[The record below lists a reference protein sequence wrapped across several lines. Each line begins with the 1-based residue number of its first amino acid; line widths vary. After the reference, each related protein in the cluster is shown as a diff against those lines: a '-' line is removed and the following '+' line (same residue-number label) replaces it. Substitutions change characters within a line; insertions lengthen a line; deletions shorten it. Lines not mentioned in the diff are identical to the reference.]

1 MKLYNLQLE
10 KTYNLQ
16 MKIAMSKYTFTTL
29 SLVALSLVACKGE
42 TEQVQTEKAPYCIS
56 ADLKKGLNFEKI
68 EKKQIEHTLRLNGTI
83 EYNQDKTVPFHSL
96 VEGIVTDT
104 HFSLGDYVKKGQV
117 LAEIKSSELNEFK
130 DDLKENQAELKIAQ
144 RELES
149 VELMFK
155 DGISSQKELIE
166 AQENVAVLNSK
177 VASSK
182 NNLAMFNNGSQS
194 GVFQIVAP
202 QSGYIVTKNITT
214 GMTITDSEDPLFTVA
229 DLSTVWVMANVYAA
243 SMRYVQPNLAVK
255 VSTLSYPDELFEG
268 KITKVSQ
275 VFDAEER
282 VLKARIAMENENM
295 KLRPGM
301 SADVILKTNED
312 LGTALAIPNKAIIFD
327 NNQYY
332 VVVYKDD
339 CNQEVRKIE
348 VVSKNDLYTYVS
360 TGVQEGEVVITTNE
374 LLVYEQL
381 KNKI

>member
-42 TEQVQTEKAPYCIS
+42 TEQVQTEQAPYCIS

-96 VEGIVTDT
+96 VEGIVTGT

-166 AQENVAVLNSK
+166 AQENVAVLKSK

-182 NNLAMFNNGSQS
+182 NNLAMFNNGNQS

-282 VLKARIAMENENM
+282 VLKARIAMDNENM

-301 SADVILKTNED
+301 SADVILKTDED